1 VADMTPHMVTGSRV
15 LVTSMVLAIVVASL
29 MPEGFASVIGI
40 TTAMENVGH
49 VFAYGAL
56 AFVVVVLQQ
65 RYEPA
70 SAAVVVALLTLM
82 GLGLEWIQPMFDRM
96 PDWIDVLSNALGAAL
111 GALVANLLLRGIGPV
126 G

>member
-1 VADMTPHMVTGSRV
+1 MADMTPHMVTGSRV

>member
-1 VADMTPHMVTGSRV
+1 
-15 LVTSMVLAIVVASL
+15 MVLAIVVASL